1 METSHVLSRCFY
13 FERFLKAFETTIENT
28 KIIGN
33 KGKYGNKG
41 KRYGNL
47 WFLLLARHTV
57 VEVTSVVLSDRQT
70 RCFR

>member
-13 FERFLKAFETTIENT
+13 FERFPKAFETTMENT

-47 WFLLLARHTV
+47 
-57 VEVTSVVLSDRQT
+57 
-70 RCFR
+70 